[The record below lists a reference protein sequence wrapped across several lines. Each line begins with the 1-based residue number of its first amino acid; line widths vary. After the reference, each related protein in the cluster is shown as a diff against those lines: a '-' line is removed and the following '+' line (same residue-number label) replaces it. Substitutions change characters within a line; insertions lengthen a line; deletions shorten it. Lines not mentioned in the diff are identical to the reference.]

1 MLYVGA
7 LSKTYSYCGIMW
19 NKRFRKEAKAGTV
32 VGETL
37 KPDLQ
42 I

>member
-7 LSKTYSYCGIMW
+7 LSKTYSYCGIW
-19 NKRFRKEAKAGTV
+19 NKRFRKGAKAGTV